1 MEQKTQSKYILLEK
15 PMFFNSKLNQK
26 SQENKSETQTQ
37 NQNSQNQNIKN
48 IQNNSSQKYRT
59 FLNDPNETAW
69 HYRYERKGYT
79 NSNLLQEDS
88 LFFKEHIE
96 NLQKKSK
103 FDFES
108 LQKSN
113 NIKVY
118 LNNKEIPQEPKNS
131 FNEIS
136 FDSHIQSNLKKLHYD
151 LMTPIQQIIIPY
163 ILL

>member
-1 MEQKTQSKYILLEK
+1 MKQ
-15 PMFFNSKLNQK
+15 
-26 SQENKSETQTQ
+26 
-37 NQNSQNQNIKN
+37 
-48 IQNNSSQKYRT
+48 
-59 FLNDPNETAW
+59 
-69 HYRYERKGYT
+69 HYGYERKGYS
-79 NSNLLQEDS
+79 NPNLLQEDS

-163 ILL
+163 ILLKKIV